1 MNFGTT
7 SSLVITGGLELA
19 GDEAGAVTEGLG
31 VTLAQEHSDIYSD
44 GEGGLMR
51 AAVWEMVALGG
62 WVPGFYRLDSSND
75 VVRSTDTPSKTTKKA
90 GLNI

>member
-1 MNFGTT
+1 MMNFGTT
-7 SSLVITGGLELA
+7 SSLVITGGLGLV

-44 GEGGLMR
+44 GEGGLTR
-51 AAVWEMVALGG
+51 AAVWETVALGG
-62 WVPGFYRLDSSND
+62 WVPGFYRLDSSNE
-75 VVRSTDTPSKTTKKA
+75 VIRSTDTPKTTKKA